1 MSTRICEIQQT
12 SYEDP
17 SAEPPEVIAK
27 LVAMGWEVEEETP
40 EDVTLRH
47 DLIPGARRI
56 VHL

>member
-1 MSTRICEIQQT
+1 MSTKVTEIMAT
-12 SYEDP
+12 EYEDP
-17 SAEPPEVIAK
+17 QREPDGVIVA

-40 EDVTLRH
+40 ESCTLRH